1 MVNDAGAALGVD
13 DVVVRYRVSTADQR
27 YTTPSK
33 RPIVTWVPP
42 KRPKPGDVRTVTAVD
57 GVSLDVA
64 PGEVVALL
72 GASGSGK
79 SSLLRAIAGL
89 EPLAGGRI
97 TWEGRDL
104 AGTPT
109 HRRNFGMMFQEPALF
124 PSLTVGKNVA
134 YGLHKVPR
142 GRRPEVVDRFLELV
156 GLPGYQG
163 RKTTELSGGQAQ
175 RVALARALAPA
186 PRLLLLDE
194 PLSALDRGLREHL
207 VEVLGEVL
215 RRTGTTAVHV
225 THDQDEAFALADRV
239 AVMEAGKILQVD
251 TPEALWRRPVSAEV
265 ATFLGY
271 STFLSQVDADAL
283 GLGHLTVDHAVALGP
298 ESLSIDPQGVRVT
311 VGKQKGR
318 RGYVSV
324 TVVLPSG
331 QRAELRV
338 PDKLGAAT
346 VGVRTDADSVAV
358 IG

>member
-1 MVNDAGAALGVD
+1 MVNNAGLGVR
-13 DVVVRYRVSTADQR
+13 DVVVRYRVTGNDQR

-33 RPIVTWVPP
+33 RPVVTWVPP
-42 KRPKPGDVRTVTAVD
+42 KRPAPGEVREITAVD

-89 EPLAGGRI
+89 EPLASGRI
-97 TWEGRDL
+97 TWDGRDL

-109 HRRNFGMMFQEPALF
+109 HKRTFGMMFQEPALF

-134 YGLHKVPR
+134 YGLHKTPR
-142 GRRPEVVDRFLELV
+142 GQRDAVVDRFLDLV

-207 VEVLGEVL
+207 VEVLGSVL
-215 RRTGTTAVHV
+215 RATGTTAVHV

-239 AVMEAGKILQVD
+239 AILSEGRLLQID
-251 TPEALWRRPVSAEV
+251 TPDALWRRPATAEV

-271 STFLSQVDADAL
+271 STFLSHLDAEAF
-283 GLGHLTVDHAVALGP
+283 GLADLASRHAVALGP
-298 ESLSIDPQGVRVT
+298 ESLSIDPAGVSVKI
-311 VGKQKGR
+311 GDQKGR
-318 RGYVSV
+318 RGYVAVS
-324 TVVLPSG
+324 VVLPSG
-331 QRAELRV
+331 QEAELRV
-338 PDKLGAAT
+338 PEKLSAAT
-346 VGVRTDADSVAV
+346 VNVTTNEDAVAV
-358 IG
+358 VG

>member
-1 MVNDAGAALGVD
+1 MVNDDLALGVH
-13 DVVVRYRVSTADQR
+13 DVVVRYRTSAGDQR

-33 RPIVTWVPP
+33 RPIITWVPP
-42 KRPKPGDVRTVTAVD
+42 KRPAPGDVRTVTAVD

-89 EPLAGGRI
+89 EPLAGGSI
-97 TWEGRDL
+97 TWDGRDL

-109 HRRNFGMMFQEPALF
+109 HKRNFGMMFQEPALF

-134 YGLHKVPR
+134 YGLHKTPR
-142 GRRPEVVDRFLELV
+142 GRRGEVVDRFLDLV
-156 GLPGYQG
+156 GLPGYQE
-163 RKTTELSGGQAQ
+163 RRTTELSGGQAQ
-175 RVALARALAPA
+175 RVALARALAPV

-239 AVMEAGKILQVD
+239 AIMADGKLLQVD
-251 TPEALWRRPVSAEV
+251 TPTNLWRRPASAEV

-271 STFLSQVDADAL
+271 STFLSQTDADSL
-283 GLGHLTVDHAVALGP
+283 GLGHLTADHAVALGP
-298 ESLSIDPQGVRVT
+298 ESLVVDPNGVQLQVRQ
-311 VGKQKGR
+311 QKPR
-318 RGYVSV
+318 RGYVQV
-324 TVVLPSG
+324 TVLLPSG
-331 QRAELRV
+331 TKAELRV
-338 PDKLGAAT
+338 PEKVGTAT

-358 IG
+358 VS

>member
-1 MVNDAGAALGVD
+1 MPWLSRYVVPAGE
-13 DVVVRYRVSTADQR
+13 
-27 YTTPSK
+27 
-33 RPIVTWVPP
+33 
-42 KRPKPGDVRTVTAVD
+42 VRTVTAVD
-57 GVSLDVA
+57 GVSLHVA

-194 PLSALDRGLREHL
+194 PLSALDRELRNVKAGQTVMLL
-207 VEVLGEVL
+207 VRSRAGGS
-215 RRTGTTAVHV
+215 R
-225 THDQDEAFALADRV
+225 FV
-239 AVMEAGKILQVD
+239 AVTPDAG
-251 TPEALWRRPVSAEV
+251 
-265 ATFLGY
+265 
-271 STFLSQVDADAL
+271 
-283 GLGHLTVDHAVALGP
+283 
-298 ESLSIDPQGVRVT
+298 
-311 VGKQKGR
+311 
-318 RGYVSV
+318 
-324 TVVLPSG
+324 
-331 QRAELRV
+331 
-338 PDKLGAAT
+338 
-346 VGVRTDADSVAV
+346 
-358 IG
+358 

>member
-331 QRAELRV
+331 QKAELRV